1 MGLFSK
7 VIDQQKLTEAWN
19 RVKRNKPAPGV
30 DEMTWE
36 DFDGNRK
43 QNIRQLNIG
52 LSEHKYE
59 SLPVKLVP
67 LYKGERS
74 GKSACIPCVI
84 KSSSSRS
91 HRSWSACTTD

>member
-43 QNIRQLNIG
+43 QNIRQLNIE

-67 LYKGERS
+67 LYKGEKVREVS
-74 GKSACIPCVI
+74 LYTMRDKVVQQSLA
-84 KSSSSRS
+84 SEL
-91 HRSWSACTTD
+91 SACTTD